1 MAEVLEFNEMMFT
14 NFEPKM
20 KNRYIMEID
29 GIQSYLIK
37 AAARPSINFET
48 VKLDHINTYRKLQ
61 GKGEWQDISITLYDP
76 IVPSGAQQV
85 MEWVRL
91 GYESLT
97 GRKGYADFYKKD
109 IDFYMLG
116 PVGDKIEQWK
126 LKGAFI
132 QAANFN
138 DLSFE
143 SNDPADI
150 ELTLSYDYAIL
161 EFQILSTTIYLFE
174 EGSLSENLFSF
185 YNFLVLIYLYI
196 QTNKG

>member
-1 MAEVLEFNEMMFT
+1 MAEVLEFDKMFYT

-37 AAARPSINFET
+37 AAARPSIQFET
-48 VKLDHINTYRKLQ
+48 VKLDHINIYRKIQ

-91 GYESLT
+91 SHESIT
-97 GRKGYADFYKKD
+97 GRRGYADFYKKD

-132 QAANFN
+132 ASANFG
-138 DLSFE
+138 DLSFD
-143 SNDPADI
+143 SNEPADI
-150 ELTLSYDYAIL
+150 QLDLAYDYAIL
-161 EFQILSTTIYLFE
+161 EF
-174 EGSLSENLFSF
+174 
-185 YNFLVLIYLYI
+185 
-196 QTNKG
+196 